1 MWGAIF
7 GAIGLAVSVAGTI
20 GGLLKQNKAADRMEQ
35 AAQAQQR
42 AMELQQKRNKLE
54 VRRSKLKVIRE
65 TRIKR
70 AAAVA
75 RAQSQI
81 GGFGGAVQGGLG
93 SIISQGSAQFGFLQQ
108 SSAFNLAARREMQ
121 QSTIFNN
128 QAVQLRNEASLWQG
142 IGSIGGNIFNARTD
156 LSKIGKQL
164 GILT

>member
-7 GAIGLAVSVAGTI
+7 GGIGLLISAVGTI
-20 GGLLKQNKAADRMEQ
+20 GGLLKQNKAADRMED
-35 AAQAQQR
+35 AAKAQQR

-54 VRRSKLKVIRE
+54 IRRSKLKVIRE

-81 GGFGGAVQGGLG
+81 GGFGGSVQGGVG

-108 SSAFNLAARREMQ
+108 SSAFTLAARREMQ

-142 IGSIGGNIFNARTD
+142 FGSIGGTIFKQRDA
-156 LSKIGKQL
+156 LSKIGQQL
-164 GILT
+164 GVL

>member
-7 GAIGLAVSVAGTI
+7 GGIGLLISAVGTI
-20 GGLLKQNKAADRMEQ
+20 GGLLKQNKAADRMED
-35 AAQAQQR
+35 AAKAQQR

-54 VRRSKLKVIRE
+54 IRRSKLKVIRE

-75 RAQSQI
+75 RAQSQT
-81 GGFGGAVQGGLG
+81 GGFGGSVQGGVG

-108 SSAFNLAARREMQ
+108 SSAFTLAARREMQ

-142 IGSIGGNIFNARTD
+142 FGSIGGTIFKQRDA
-156 LSKIGKQL
+156 LSKIGQQL
-164 GILT
+164 GVL

>member
-20 GGLLKQNKAADRMEQ
+20 GGLLKQNKAADRMED
-35 AAQAQQR
+35 AAQAQQS

-54 VRRSKLKVIRE
+54 IRRSKLKVLRE

-70 AAAVA
+70 ASAVA
-75 RAQSQI
+75 RAQAQT
-81 GGFGGAVQGGLG
+81 GGFGGSLQCGVG

-108 SSAFNLAARREMQ
+108 SSAFTLAARRELQ

-128 QAVQLRNEASLWQG
+128 QAVQLRNEASLFQG
-142 IGSIGGNIFNARTD
+142 FGSIGGTIFKQRDNI
-156 LSKIGKQL
+156 SKIGQQL
-164 GILT
+164 GIL

>member
-7 GAIGLAVSVAGTI
+7 GGIGLLISAVGTI
-20 GGLLKQNKAADRMEQ
+20 GGLLKQNKAADRMED
-35 AAQAQQR
+35 AAKAQQR

-54 VRRSKLKVIRE
+54 IRRSKLKVIRE

-75 RAQSQI
+75 RAQSQT
-81 GGFGGAVQGGLG
+81 GGFGGSVQGGVG

-108 SSAFNLAARREMQ
+108 SSAFTLAARREMQ

-142 IGSIGGNIFNARTD
+142 FGSIGGTIFKQRDNI
-156 LSKIGKQL
+156 SKIGQQL
-164 GILT
+164 GIL

>member
-20 GGLLKQNKAADRMEQ
+20 GGLLKQNKAADRMED

-54 VRRSKLKVIRE
+54 IRRSKLNVIRE

-70 AAAVA
+70 ASGVA
-75 RAQSQI
+75 RAQAQT
-81 GGFGGAVQGGLG
+81 GGFGGSLQGGVG

-108 SSAFNLAARREMQ
+108 SSAFTLAARREMQ

-128 QAVQLRNEASLWQG
+128 QAVQLRNEASLFQG
-142 IGSIGGNIFNARTD
+142 FGSIGGTIFKQRDNI
-156 LSKIGKQL
+156 SKIGQQL
-164 GILT
+164 GIL